1 MLFFNEELI
10 YALCESKYF
19 LSVQS
24 LQTMQKIPELFS
36 R

>member
-1 MLFFNEELI
+1 MPFFNEELI
-10 YALCESKYF
+10 YALCEDKYF
-19 LSVQS
+19 LSLQT